1 MFGACA
7 GWGLM
12 SPVGKDAML
21 HGFDGITMVS
31 FRVAGACLL
40 FWIASL
46 FAPKEQVP
54 WRDRLMFIGAALT
67 GLLFNQCCFTIG
79 LSITSPINASIVTTS
94 MPIFAMI
101 LAALILREPI
111 TGKKALGVLMGCSG
125 ALILILSSAAHADAR
140 VGDIRGDLLCLF
152 AQFSFALYLS
162 LFNPLIK
169 RYNVFTVNK
178 YMFSWATLMLLPLSS
193 YHVYGVISQPI
204 PLLTWIEVGYVVVCG
219 TFFCYILTMI
229 GQRTLRPT
237 VVSVYNYVQPIVAV
251 AASLIMMA
259 NAAAPLNTAAS
270 PGTAAASSYDE
281 FSILAGMDNGDTDI
295 DINMDGQFDVK
306 DCFYLMAYDY
316 RKELEPAIENNI
328 LSIADFDMSGSVD
341 HADSDILLK
350 YLVTRK
356 KAKGLASLIARGYE
370 REIATEALEAT
381 LASTPKNVE
390 EESLK
395 KDFFIAKNKFLKFED
410 LYIRKQKIFAYLAR
424 KGYKYEDIKRVI
436 EEEYNEA

>member
-251 AASLIMMA
+251 AASLIMGISTMKLTHVLA
-259 NAAAPLNTAAS
+259 VVLV
-270 PGTAAASSYDE
+270 
-281 FSILAGMDNGDTDI
+281 FSAVWLV
-295 DINMDGQFDVK
+295 VK
-306 DCFYLMAYDY
+306 SKS
-316 RKELEPAIENNI
+316 RK
-328 LSIADFDMSGSVD
+328 D
-341 HADSDILLK
+341 
-350 YLVTRK
+350 
-356 KAKGLASLIARGYE
+356 
-370 REIATEALEAT
+370 
-381 LASTPKNVE
+381 
-390 EESLK
+390 
-395 KDFFIAKNKFLKFED
+395 
-410 LYIRKQKIFAYLAR
+410 
-424 KGYKYEDIKRVI
+424 I
-436 EEEYNEA
+436 EEERQEEKNV

>member
-251 AASLIMMA
+251 AVSLIMGISTMKLTHVLA
-259 NAAAPLNTAAS
+259 VVLV
-270 PGTAAASSYDE
+270 
-281 FSILAGMDNGDTDI
+281 FSGVWLV
-295 DINMDGQFDVK
+295 VK
-306 DCFYLMAYDY
+306 SKS
-316 RKELEPAIENNI
+316 RK
-328 LSIADFDMSGSVD
+328 D
-341 HADSDILLK
+341 
-350 YLVTRK
+350 
-356 KAKGLASLIARGYE
+356 
-370 REIATEALEAT
+370 
-381 LASTPKNVE
+381 
-390 EESLK
+390 
-395 KDFFIAKNKFLKFED
+395 
-410 LYIRKQKIFAYLAR
+410 
-424 KGYKYEDIKRVI
+424 I
-436 EEEYNEA
+436 EEERQEKKNV

>member
-162 LFNPLIK
+162 LFNLLIK

-178 YMFSWATLMLLPLSS
+178 YMFSWATLILLPLSS

-251 AASLIMMA
+251 AASLIMGISTMKLTHVLA
-259 NAAAPLNTAAS
+259 VVLV
-270 PGTAAASSYDE
+270 
-281 FSILAGMDNGDTDI
+281 FSGVWLV
-295 DINMDGQFDVK
+295 VK
-306 DCFYLMAYDY
+306 SKS
-316 RKELEPAIENNI
+316 RK
-328 LSIADFDMSGSVD
+328 D
-341 HADSDILLK
+341 
-350 YLVTRK
+350 
-356 KAKGLASLIARGYE
+356 
-370 REIATEALEAT
+370 
-381 LASTPKNVE
+381 
-390 EESLK
+390 
-395 KDFFIAKNKFLKFED
+395 
-410 LYIRKQKIFAYLAR
+410 
-424 KGYKYEDIKRVI
+424 I
-436 EEEYNEA
+436 EEERQEKKNV

>member
-125 ALILILSSAAHADAR
+125 ALILILSSAAHAGAR

-251 AASLIMMA
+251 AASLIMGISTMKLTHVLA
-259 NAAAPLNTAAS
+259 VVLV
-270 PGTAAASSYDE
+270 
-281 FSILAGMDNGDTDI
+281 FSGVWLV
-295 DINMDGQFDVK
+295 VK
-306 DCFYLMAYDY
+306 SKS
-316 RKELEPAIENNI
+316 RK
-328 LSIADFDMSGSVD
+328 D
-341 HADSDILLK
+341 
-350 YLVTRK
+350 
-356 KAKGLASLIARGYE
+356 
-370 REIATEALEAT
+370 
-381 LASTPKNVE
+381 
-390 EESLK
+390 
-395 KDFFIAKNKFLKFED
+395 
-410 LYIRKQKIFAYLAR
+410 
-424 KGYKYEDIKRVI
+424 I
-436 EEEYNEA
+436 EEERQEKKNV

>member
-46 FAPKEQVP
+46 FVPKEQVP

-111 TGKKALGVLMGCSG
+111 TDKKALGVLMGCSG

-251 AASLIMMA
+251 AASLIMGISTMKLTHVLA
-259 NAAAPLNTAAS
+259 VVLV
-270 PGTAAASSYDE
+270 
-281 FSILAGMDNGDTDI
+281 FSGVWLV
-295 DINMDGQFDVK
+295 VK
-306 DCFYLMAYDY
+306 SKS
-316 RKELEPAIENNI
+316 RK
-328 LSIADFDMSGSVD
+328 D
-341 HADSDILLK
+341 
-350 YLVTRK
+350 
-356 KAKGLASLIARGYE
+356 
-370 REIATEALEAT
+370 
-381 LASTPKNVE
+381 
-390 EESLK
+390 
-395 KDFFIAKNKFLKFED
+395 
-410 LYIRKQKIFAYLAR
+410 
-424 KGYKYEDIKRVI
+424 I
-436 EEEYNEA
+436 EEERQEKKNV

>member
-94 MPIFAMI
+94 MPIFAML

-251 AASLIMMA
+251 AASLIMGISTMK
-259 NAAAPLNTAAS
+259 LTHV
-270 PGTAAASSYDE
+270 
-281 FSILAGMDNGDTDI
+281 LAVVLVFCGVWLV
-295 DINMDGQFDVK
+295 VK
-306 DCFYLMAYDY
+306 SKS
-316 RKELEPAIENNI
+316 RK
-328 LSIADFDMSGSVD
+328 D
-341 HADSDILLK
+341 
-350 YLVTRK
+350 
-356 KAKGLASLIARGYE
+356 
-370 REIATEALEAT
+370 
-381 LASTPKNVE
+381 VE
-390 EESLK
+390 EERQEG
-395 KDFFIAKNKFLKFED
+395 KN
-410 LYIRKQKIFAYLAR
+410 
-424 KGYKYEDIKRVI
+424 V
-436 EEEYNEA
+436 

>member
-251 AASLIMMA
+251 AASLIMGISTMK
-259 NAAAPLNTAAS
+259 LTHVLS
-270 PGTAAASSYDE
+270 VVLV
-281 FSILAGMDNGDTDI
+281 FSGVWLV
-295 DINMDGQFDVK
+295 VK
-306 DCFYLMAYDY
+306 SKS
-316 RKELEPAIENNI
+316 RK
-328 LSIADFDMSGSVD
+328 D
-341 HADSDILLK
+341 
-350 YLVTRK
+350 
-356 KAKGLASLIARGYE
+356 
-370 REIATEALEAT
+370 
-381 LASTPKNVE
+381 
-390 EESLK
+390 
-395 KDFFIAKNKFLKFED
+395 
-410 LYIRKQKIFAYLAR
+410 
-424 KGYKYEDIKRVI
+424 I
-436 EEEYNEA
+436 EEERQEKKNV